1 MEERMIGTPQFG
13 RHTWTTLRAAGL
25 VVGVAGLLTTAACG
39 DDGDVNLIV
48 VPATSNIVT
57 TFKDSTFNFTVLHTF
72 AMPDTVV
79 HFLPVVG
86 APVPISRDFD
96 ATIIART
103 RQDFLARGYTEV
115 IPSASVTPDFV
126 VLIGATESDNFN
138 AFATS
143 NWFTIWGFSPV
154 WAFQPAFN
162 NSWILV
168 YPWFPVVGTTAY
180 ERGTLVITLIPT
192 LTVNPLAQSIN
203 ATWAGVATGL
213 ANGTQTNAS
222 ITAAIDEMFRQSPY
236 LTATNP

>member
-126 VLIGATESDNFN
+126 VLIGAT
-138 AFATS
+138 
-143 NWFTIWGFSPV
+143 
-154 WAFQPAFN
+154 
-162 NSWILV
+162 
-168 YPWFPVVGTTAY
+168 
-180 ERGTLVITLIPT
+180 
-192 LTVNPLAQSIN
+192 
-203 ATWAGVATGL
+203 
-213 ANGTQTNAS
+213 
-222 ITAAIDEMFRQSPY
+222 
-236 LTATNP
+236 